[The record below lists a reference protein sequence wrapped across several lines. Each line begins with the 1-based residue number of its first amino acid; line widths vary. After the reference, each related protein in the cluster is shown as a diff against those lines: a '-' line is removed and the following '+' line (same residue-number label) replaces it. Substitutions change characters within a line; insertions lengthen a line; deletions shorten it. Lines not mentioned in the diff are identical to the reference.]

1 QGMEFSD
8 DLEQLKEWIP
18 LIMKDRIVNQPIAA
32 TKMDSGTDVN
42 FGSLTRE
49 LLSNLQEENVHI
61 KYKSNVEDITRT
73 HDGVWEVKVRNFEDD
88 TIEYHTAKFVFIG
101 AGGGALPLLQKTGIP
116 ESKHVGGFPIS
127 GLFLVCNNEEVI
139 EQHHA
144 KVYGKAATG
153 APPMS
158 VPHLDTRYIDNEK
171 SLLFGPFA
179 GFSPKFLKTGSN
191 MDLIESVKLNN
202 VFTMLS
208 SGAKN
213 LGLTK
218 YLVQQL
224 MLSKEER
231 IKELQEFIPNA
242 KIED

>member
-1 QGMEFSD
+1 
-8 DLEQLKEWIP
+8 
-18 LIMKDRIVNQPIAA
+18 
-32 TKMDSGTDVN
+32 
-42 FGSLTRE
+42 
-49 LLSNLQEENVHI
+49 
-61 KYKSNVEDITRT
+61 
-73 HDGVWEVKVRNFEDD
+73 
-88 TIEYHTAKFVFIG
+88 
-101 AGGGALPLLQKTGIP
+101 
-116 ESKHVGGFPIS
+116 
-127 GLFLVCNNEEVI
+127 
-139 EQHHA
+139 
-144 KVYGKAATG
+144 
-153 APPMS
+153 
-158 VPHLDTRYIDNEK
+158 LDTRYIDNEK

-242 KIED
+242 KIEDWDTVVAGQRVQVIKDTEEEGKGTLQFG